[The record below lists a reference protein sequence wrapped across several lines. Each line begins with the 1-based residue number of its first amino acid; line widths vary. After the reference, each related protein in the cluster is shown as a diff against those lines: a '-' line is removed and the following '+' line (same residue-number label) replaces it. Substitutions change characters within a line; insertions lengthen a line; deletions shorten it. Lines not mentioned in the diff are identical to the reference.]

1 MSQSRFYTLLIGV
14 ALLTIAVEYGL
25 QWCIPELW
33 NFENLFWYSHIF
45 FILLTM
51 VMYYAANI
59 FAASSNKNLF
69 SHFILLVVLTKML
82 SCILIVVG
90 YFKKVQP
97 SSQLFLVPFAIV
109 YVIYTIFETY
119 FMAKIGNQTKPSSI
133 K

>member
-1 MSQSRFYTLLIGV
+1 MSQTKFYTLLLGV
-14 ALLTIAVEYGL
+14 ALLTIVIEYSL
-25 QWCIPELW
+25 QWIVPQLW
-33 NFENLFWYSHIF
+33 DYENLFWYSHVF

-51 VMYYAANI
+51 IMYYAGNI

-90 YFKKVQP
+90 YFRKIQP

-119 FMAKIGNQTKPSSI
+119 FMAKIGNSS
-133 K
+133 KHSS